1 MPNGTRVR
9 DWATVD
15 YYATLGIDPSATA
28 DDVARAFR
36 TLAKQLHPDTRN
48 DDPHAS
54 ERFKDLA
61 AAYTVLSDRGT
72 RHDYDRV
79 RAEALVPGPA
89 TGVARSPAPTSQAA
103 VRKPWTRRRSWTV
116 IVTGVLLTILGV
128 VATSVTWHLHDRDAR
143 KRALYVPVTATRA
156 EVGGRQVVVF
166 VTRDGRRVNAPEP
179 RHYGDPTQAGQTV
192 RIRYDPKNPVRVI
205 PDATTFG
212 RDITLAIVALKL
224 LVGGP
229 IFIAYGVRRLSRQR
243 SAGNSS
249 SRTS

>member
-1 MPNGTRVR
+1 VPNGTRVR

-15 YYATLGIDPSATA
+15 YYALLGVEPSATV

-36 TLAKQLHPDTRN
+36 TLAKQLHPDARL

-61 AAYTVLSDRGT
+61 AAYTVLSDRAT
-72 RHDYDRV
+72 RRDYDRV
-79 RAEALVPGPA
+79 RAEVRLPA
-89 TGVARSPAPTSQAA
+89 RESSVAPAPLPASQAA
-103 VRKPWTRRRSWTV
+103 VRKPWSRRRAWTV
-116 IVTGVLLTILGV
+116 IITGVLLTILGV
-128 VATSVTWHLHDRDAR
+128 VATGITWHVHDRDAQ

-156 EVGGRQVVVF
+156 EV
-166 VTRDGRRVNAPEP
+166 DGRRVVLFETPDGRRIQAPEP
-179 RHYGDPTQAGQTV
+179 QHYGDPAQIGQTV
-192 RIRYDPKNPVRVI
+192 RIRYDPKNPLRVI

-224 LVGGP
+224 LIGGP
-229 IFIAYGVRRLSRQR
+229 IFIVYGTRRLSGQR
-243 SAGNSS
+243 SAGSSS